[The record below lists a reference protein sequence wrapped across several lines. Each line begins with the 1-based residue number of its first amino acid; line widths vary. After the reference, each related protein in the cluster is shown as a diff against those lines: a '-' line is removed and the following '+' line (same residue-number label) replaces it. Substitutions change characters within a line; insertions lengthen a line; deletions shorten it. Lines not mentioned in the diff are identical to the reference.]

1 MPALIRLRERL
12 MKYCVVIIDGAA
24 GLPLPERGGKS
35 CLELAKTPN
44 LDALAGEGVVGLA
57 RTVPPGME
65 PSSACACMSVLGYDP
80 KVYYRG
86 RSAIEARAMDIAI
99 GEGEVV
105 FRCNLVGVR
114 DGKMRSYSAGYIS
127 SEEAKELISALNEKL
142 SDDSVRFYPGV
153 SYRNILKLRGHEDA
167 LSAHC
172 TPPHDIPDKAVAEY
186 LPKGKGSEI
195 LRELMQRSEAVL
207 QGHPINLSRQS
218 RGDMPA
224 TTIWLFWGSGRVP
237 EMPAFK
243 QLYGLGAAL
252 TSGVDL
258 LRGLG
263 KMAGMKVL
271 DIPGVTDGLD
281 NDYAAQAAGA
291 LKALEDNDLVVV
303 HIEAPDEAAHAGSI
317 NDKVEAV
324 ERIDKEVI
332 GRLRSYQKDD
342 LRVLA
347 MPDHPTPIEIR
358 THSPEPVPFLLWGK
372 GFKPNGAQKFTEAAA
387 KGTGLLIADGYK
399 IMGKLIED

>member
-1 MPALIRLRERL
+1 

-35 CLELAKTPN
+35 CLELADIPN
-44 LDALAGEGVVGLA
+44 LDAMAREGVVGLA

-65 PSSACACMSVLGYDP
+65 PSSAGACMSVLGYDP

-127 SEEAKELISALNEKL
+127 SQEAKELISALNEKL
-142 SDDSVRFYPGV
+142 SDDSVRFYPSV

-172 TPPHDIPDKAVAEY
+172 TPPHDIPDKAVAEF

-195 LRELMQRSEAVL
+195 LRELMKRSEAVL

-218 RGDMPA
+218 RGDIPA
-224 TTIWLFWGSGRVP
+224 TTIWLFWGSGQVP

-271 DIPGVTDGLD
+271 DIAGVTDGLD

-291 LKALEDNDLVVV
+291 LKALEEHDLVVV

-317 NDKVEAV
+317 DDKVEAI
-324 ERIDKEVI
+324 ERIDREVI
-332 GRLRSYQKDD
+332 RRLRSYQGGD
-342 LRVLA
+342 LRLLA
-347 MPDHPTPIEIR
+347 MPDHPTPIKIR

-372 GFKPNGAQKFTEAAA
+372 GFEPNGAEKFTEAAA

-399 IMGKLIED
+399 IMGRLIED

>member
-1 MPALIRLRERL
+1 

-44 LDALAGEGVVGLA
+44 LDAMAGEGVMGLA

-127 SEEAKELISALNEKL
+127 SEEAKELISALNDSL
-142 SDDSVRFYPGV
+142 GDDSVQFYPGV

-172 TPPHDIPDKAVAEY
+172 TPPHDIPDKPVAEF

-317 NDKVEAV
+317 DDKVEAV

-387 KGTGLLIADGYK
+387 KGTGLLVADGYK

>member
-1 MPALIRLRERL
+1 

-224 TTIWLFWGSGRVP
+224 TTIWLFWGSSRVP

-281 NDYAAQAAGA
+281 NDYAAQANGA

-317 NDKVEAV
+317 DDKVEAI

-332 GRLRSYQKDD
+332 GRLRSYQKGG

-387 KGTGLLIADGYK
+387 KGTGLLVADGYK
-399 IMGKLIED
+399 IMGKLIEG

>member
-1 MPALIRLRERL
+1 

-24 GLPLPERGGKS
+24 GLPLPERGGKT

-86 RSAIEARAMDIAI
+86 RSAIEARAMDIPI

-105 FRCNLVGVR
+105 FRCNLVGVQG
-114 DGKMRSYSAGYIS
+114 GKMKSYSAGYIS

-142 SDDSVRFYPGV
+142 SDDSVQFYPSV
-153 SYRNILKLRGHEDA
+153 SYRNVLKLRGHEDA

-172 TPPHDIPDKAVAEY
+172 TPPHDIPDKPVAEY
-186 LPKGKGSEI
+186 LPKGKGSEV
-195 LRELMQRSEAVL
+195 LLELMQRSEAVL

-237 EMPAFK
+237 EMPLFK

-317 NDKVEAV
+317 DDKVEAV

-332 GRLRSYQKDD
+332 GRLRSYQKGG

-387 KGTGLLIADGYK
+387 KGTGLLVADGYK

>member
-1 MPALIRLRERL
+1 M

-24 GLPLPERGGKS
+24 GLPLPERGGKT
-35 CLELAKTPN
+35 CLELAETPN

-57 RTVPPGME
+57 RTVPAGME

-80 KVYYRG
+80 RVYYRG
-86 RSAIEARAMDIAI
+86 RSAIEAKAMDIAI

-114 DGKMRSYSAGYIS
+114 DGKMKSYSAGYIS
-127 SEEAKELISALNEKL
+127 SEESKELISALNEDL
-142 SDDSVRFYPGV
+142 SNDSVHFYPGV
-153 SYRNILKLRGHEDA
+153 SYRNILKLRGHEET
-167 LSAHC
+167 LSAQC
-172 TPPHDIPDKAVAEY
+172 TPPHDIPDKPVAEF
-186 LPKGKGSEI
+186 LPKGKGSQI

-207 QGHPINLSRQS
+207 KDHPINAERVAH
-218 RGDMPA
+218 GDIPA
-224 TTIWLFWGSGRVP
+224 TTIWLFWGSGQVP
-237 EMPAFK
+237 EMPSFRK
-243 QLYGLGAAL
+243 SYGLNAAL

-258 LRGLG
+258 LKGLG

-271 DIPGVTDGLD
+271 DIAGVSDGPD
-281 NDYAAQAAGA
+281 NDYAAQANGA
-291 LKALEDNDLVVV
+291 LRALEEHDLVVV

-317 NDKVEAV
+317 NDKVEAI

-332 GRLRSYQKDD
+332 GRLRSYQKDA

-347 MPDHPTPIEIR
+347 MPDHPTPIKIR

-372 GFKPNGAQKFTEAAA
+372 GFKPNGAREFTEAAA
-387 KGTGLLIADGYK
+387 KGTGLLVADGYK
-399 IMGKLIED
+399 IMGKLLGSGS

>member
-1 MPALIRLRERL
+1 M

-127 SEEAKELISALNEKL
+127 SGEAKELISALNEKL
-142 SDDSVRFYPGV
+142 SDDSVQFYPGV

-195 LRELMQRSEAVL
+195 LLELMQRSEAVL
-207 QGHPINLSRQS
+207 QDHPINLSRQS

-224 TTIWLFWGSGRVP
+224 TTIWLFWGSGKVP

-317 NDKVEAV
+317 DDKVEAV

-332 GRLRSYQKDD
+332 GRLRSYQKDG

-372 GFKPNGAQKFTEAAA
+372 GFKPNGAEKFTEAAA
-387 KGTGLLIADGYK
+387 KGTGLLIANGYK
-399 IMGKLIED
+399 IMGRLVRG